1 MSNKWIAPAAFII
14 LCATG
19 AEAFAQAQ
27 PAGGFIDIGQAF
39 NTALAPYI
47 NAAVQSLIVAGMG
60 WLFYLLKTKLNI
72 SIDSDHRTA
81 LTQFA
86 QRQGASLVA
95 DGKVALQGKTI
106 TVDNAALATAAN
118 EAVTMIPDVLKHF
131 GITPNAVA
139 ERIKDAIPQVP
150 AAAPVVAQS
159 ITTKVA

>member
-1 MSNKWIAPAAFII
+1 MSNKWIAPVVFGA
-14 LCATG
+14 LCLGAT
-19 AEAFAQAQ
+19 ESFAQVQ
-27 PAGGFIDIGQAF
+27 PAGGVIDIGQAF
-39 NTALAPYI
+39 NVALAPYI
-47 NAAVQSLIVAGMG
+47 NAAVQSLIVAGLG
-60 WLFYLLKTKLNI
+60 WLFYLLRTKLNI
-72 SIDSDHRTA
+72 SIDAEHRAA

-131 GITPNAVA
+131 GITPGAVA